1 MDCIETRKKIL
12 DEIKRELLG
21 PGSEDICKSIEE
33 EIITDNPIQRYS
45 VGILYPQK
53 NTVDESKGNDF
64 DKSEEDYLEEDDEE
78 CKTREKND
86 NKNILED
93 NGYIPKEELV
103 NDLDQEI
110 SMANQYLPS
119 SMGMTFF
126 VKSNSNK
133 LKLNLKY
140 AKYRV
145 AKVSDCH
152 VRYEGEDFFIG
163 TELESYLER
172 KGEFIYLKQKL
183 TKPKVR
189 EIVSR
194 ECLNENYEALFILY
208 KLASQS
214 PDDRNN
220 SGAYVRQPV
229 EITDLETINIDTE
242 YEKITPSQLLEDNL
256 SISISTRNYKEGIK
270 SITLMLINNNS
281 GKANA
286 TNTIF
291 QPEISIL
298 QEENKDLEFID
309 IFTASNS
316 YALDSKT
323 DEEELSLDLLYRNK
337 KTYATG
343 HGVSTGQDIYED
355 SSLKRLY
362 TTFVPTYEVAKLDFN
377 IEELSDV
384 SEKLLSMKNLSDISE
399 YSKNEQVELLRQ
411 FVEVYGKW
419 INNLE
424 KESKSLNDIFKA
436 VAKKHIDDCEYA
448 LNRIIE
454 GINLIENDKEVY
466 DAFTLMNRALL
477 MQRAHSRVGERL
489 PDSDQLKESDYTKEK
504 SAWRPFQLAY
514 ILMCISS
521 VENPESEYRD
531 IVDLIWVPTGGGKT
545 EAYLGLSAFTIF
557 LRRIRNPKNG
567 AGTTIIMR
575 YTLRLLAAQQFIRA
589 SIMICACELIRREN
603 EKKLGKEEIT
613 IGLWIGSAQ
622 TPNTIQDASMEL
634 KKLTRT
640 TKYEGE
646 LNRQKSEHNKF
657 QVLKCPWCGTKMEK
671 EYKGKKEVGDWG
683 YRHSKKDKCFEIFCP
698 EQDCEF
704 ELRLPIKVVDED
716 IYKKPPTLL
725 FATVDKFAMMTW
737 KGEVSNLFALNDG
750 NENLSPELIIQD
762 ELHLISGPLGTM
774 VGLYETVIDAMCS
787 EKGIKPKIIAS
798 TATIRRASEQVK
810 GLYNRE
816 VKQFPPPGL
825 SADDSFFVK
834 DVPTTKEP
842 GRLYVGV
849 MPSGKTQTTVEVRLM
864 GGLFQRINMIDG
876 IEDEIR
882 DKYWTLVT
890 YFNSIRELGKCSTL
904 LNDDIAD
911 NMNRLSKRLSG
922 HKNLRFLYNQ
932 RELTS
937 RLSATDIN
945 KTLKDLEEKKYIK
958 KSDYYSY
965 PVDALLATNMISV
978 GVDVERLNCMVIIG
992 QPKLTSEY
1000 IQASSRVG
1008 RRDPGIVFTL
1018 YNSSKTRDRSH
1029 YEQFYKYHQ
1038 SFYKFVEPTSVTPF
1052 SEPARE
1058 RALHAVFISMAR
1070 HLLGLQEEEMATD
1083 FDIDTTNV
1091 DKIKS
1096 IIIDRAKSIS
1106 NTDEYDVEDEIM
1118 QELNKIITWWDEKAK
1133 ALNGTEMLQYYKEDS
1148 EHKLMIPYDKEIESN
1163 EKQTLQSMRNVDKQC
1178 KVEII
1183 TFEEN

>member
-1 MDCIETRKKIL
+1 MNCVETREKIL
-12 DEIKRELLG
+12 KELKRELLG
-21 PGSEDICKSIEE
+21 PGSENICKSIEE
-33 EIITDNPIQRYS
+33 EVITDSPIQRYS

-53 NTVDESKGNDF
+53 NTVDENKGNDF
-64 DKSEEDYLEEDDEE
+64 DKNNDQHEYEEDEEII
-78 CKTREKND
+78 REKNQ
-86 NKNILED
+86 NENILEE

-126 VKSNSNK
+126 VKSNTNK
-133 LKLNLKY
+133 IKLNIKY
-140 AKYRV
+140 AKYRA

-152 VRYEGEDFFIG
+152 VKYDGEDFFTG
-163 TELESYLER
+163 TELERYLDKKE
-172 KGEFIYLKQKL
+172 GYIYLKEKL
-183 TKPKVR
+183 TKSKVR
-189 EIVSR
+189 ELVSR
-194 ECLNENYEALFILY
+194 ECLNENKEALFVLY

-220 SGAYVRQPV
+220 TGAYVREPV
-229 EITDLETINIDTE
+229 FIEDLKSIEIKTE
-242 YEKITPSQLLEDNL
+242 YERITSPQLEKDGL
-256 SISISTRNYKEGIK
+256 SISISTRNYIDDIK
-270 SITLMLINNNS
+270 SVTIMLINTNI
-281 GKANA
+281 GKAKP

-291 QPEISIL
+291 QPEISIHKDEN
-298 QEENKDLEFID
+298 EELEFLD
-309 IFTASNS
+309 IFTASSS
-316 YALDSKT
+316 YSLNHKT

-343 HGVSTGQDIYED
+343 HGVSTNQDIDENGC
-355 SSLKRLY
+355 LKRLY
-362 TTFVPTYEVAKLDFN
+362 TDFMPTYEVSKLDFN

-384 SEKLLSMKNLSDISE
+384 SEKLLSMKNLSDISD
-399 YSKNEQVELLRQ
+399 YNKSEQIELLRQ

-419 INNLE
+419 IENLVV
-424 KESKSLNDIFKA
+424 ESESLNNAFKV
-436 VAKKHIDDCEYA
+436 VAKKHIDDCKYA
-448 LNRIIE
+448 LNRMAE
-454 GINLIENDKEVY
+454 GINLIEKNDDVY

-477 MQRAHSRVGERL
+477 MQRAHSSLGERL
-489 PDSDQLKESDYTKEK
+489 PDSNELKRFNYKKEK

-521 VENPESEYRD
+521 VENPKSEYRD

-622 TPNTIQDASMEL
+622 TPNTIQGANTEL
-634 KKLTRT
+634 KQLTRK

-646 LNRQKSEHNKF
+646 LNRQKSDHNKF

-671 EYKGKKEVGDWG
+671 EYKGKEEVGDWG
-683 YRHSKKDKCFEIFCP
+683 YRYSKKDKCFELFCP

-704 ELRLPIKVVDED
+704 ELRLPIKIIDED
-716 IYKKPPTLL
+716 IYKNPPTLL

-737 KGEVSNLFALNDG
+737 KGEVSNLFALNHG
-750 NENLSPELIIQD
+750 NKNLSPELIIQD

-787 EKGIKPKIIAS
+787 EKGVKPKIIAS

-810 GLYNRE
+810 GLYNRD

-834 DVPTTKEP
+834 DVPITKER

-864 GGLFQRINMIDG
+864 GGLLQRTSMLEGID
-876 IEDEIR
+876 DEIK

-904 LNDDIAD
+904 VNDDIVD
-911 NMNRLSKRLSG
+911 NMNTLAKRVG
-922 HKNLRFLYNQ
+922 QIQNLRRLFNQ

-937 RLSATDIN
+937 RLNATDIN
-945 KTLKDLEEKKYIK
+945 NTLKELDKEYIK

-965 PVDALLATNMISV
+965 PIDVLLATNMISV
-978 GVDVERLNCMVIIG
+978 GVDVDRLNCMVIVG

-1008 RRDPGIVFTL
+1008 RKYPGIVFTL

-1029 YEQFYKYHQ
+1029 YEQFHKYHQ

-1058 RALHAVFISMAR
+1058 RALHAIFISMAR
-1070 HLLGLQEEEMATD
+1070 HILGLQGEEMATN
-1083 FDIDTTNV
+1083 FDMETT
-1091 DKIKS
+1091 DIEKIKN
-1096 IIIDRAKSIS
+1096 IILSRAKNIS
-1106 NTDEYDVEDEIM
+1106 NTEEYDIEDEITK
-1118 QELNKIITWWDEKAK
+1118 ELEKIVTWWDEKAK
-1133 ALNGTEMLQYYKEDS
+1133 SLNGKEILQYSKES
-1148 EHKLMIPYDKEIESN
+1148 AEHKLIIPYDKENETN

-1183 TFEEN
+1183 TFEEI